1 MLEFVGLIW
10 DQLILGPMVNALVF
24 LYAIL
29 FDNFGLSI
37 LSFTVLVRLVTM
49 PLTLKQIRMTRQ
61 MTQLQPVMRELQN
74 KYKDD
79 RQRLSQETM
88 KLYRERGVNPLGCLG
103 PMVIQMPV
111 WIGLYQAIIQT
122 LPTQPERLI
131 GLSQKLY
138 SWLPMVNEAVPLSSG
153 FLWMD
158 LALGPGEQS
167 DFILPALVGLSMW
180 AVQKMSTVPSADPR
194 QAQTNTM
201 MLWMMPLM
209 LTFFSFQLPSGLAL
223 YWVASNLIQ
232 MGIQYFITGWG
243 NLLPSRPET
252 APAQAAPAQP
262 VKEIAQDGDTGDN
275 GKNRRG
281 GNRNRA
287 GTARRRSRSGRSRR
301 NQPR

>member
-1 MLEFVGLIW
+1 MLDFIGLVW
-10 DQLILGPMVNALVF
+10 DQFILGPMVNSLIF

-29 FDNFGLSI
+29 FNNFGLSI
-37 LSFTVLVRLVTM
+37 LVFTVIIRVITL
-49 PLTLKQIRMTRQ
+49 PLTLKQIRLTRG
-61 MTQLQPVMRELQN
+61 MSQLQPRVKVLQE

-79 RQRLSQETM
+79 RGRLSQETM
-88 KLYRERGVNPLGCLG
+88 KLYKETGMSPFGCVG
-103 PMVIQMPV
+103 PMLVQMPI

-122 LPTQPERLI
+122 LPSQPERLI

-138 SWLPMVNEAVPLSSG
+138 SWLPLVNESVPLNSG
-153 FLWMD
+153 FLWLN
-158 LALGPGEQS
+158 LAQGPAEQS

-180 AVQKMSTVPSADPR
+180 SVQKMSVVPSADPR

-243 NLLPSRPET
+243 NLMPSKQGKVSEPEN
-252 APAQAAPAQP
+252 PEP
-262 VKEIAQDGDTGDN
+262 VKEMEQDGINRDN
-275 GKNRRG
+275 GKGSGR
-281 GNRNRA
+281 GNRNRPR
-287 GTARRRSRSGRSRR
+287 TIKRKPRSGRNRGH
-301 NQPR
+301 